1 MNAFALTN
9 LRMGYECFF
18 FFARNCP
25 MPTQEFEGSRERESD
40 NMYARLDNYQQ
51 EVSKGISYQI
61 QVQNRPER
69 P

>member
-1 MNAFALTN
+1 
-9 LRMGYECFF
+9 
-18 FFARNCP
+18 
-25 MPTQEFEGSRERESD
+25 MPTQKFEGSRERESD

>member
-1 MNAFALTN
+1 
-9 LRMGYECFF
+9 
-18 FFARNCP
+18 